1 MNTYRLR
8 SSRGDT
14 RTAVPQAGYEYKVL
28 QLRIEGTGLN
38 WYHGKQRLGHY
49 EALEQILN
57 THGQEG
63 WEVVG
68 VTRPFEQA
76 QYQDVILKRSHL

>member
-1 MNTYRLR
+1 MAVLD
-8 SSRGDT
+8 RGF
-14 RTAVPQAGYEYKVL
+14 EYKVL
-28 QLRIEGTGLN
+28 QLRIEGKVLN
-38 WYHGKQRLGHY
+38 WYHGRERLGHY

-57 THGQEG
+57 THGKEG

-76 QYQDVILKRSHL
+76 QHQDVILKRHHL